1 MRKKFR
7 IVEALNKVSIK
18 EGSFVVTSDDKDVI
32 AGRVEHVMTEGMLGV
47 EGSEYALEASAEEP
61 AILIRK
67 FKQEEENGLW
77 EETPW
82 LIGKPM
88 KMCTQIEPLPLEDE
102 EDSMSKGYWS
112 GKFDPKKV
120 I

>member
-1 MRKKFR
+1 MNKVFR
-7 IVEALNKVSIK
+7 IVESLNKAVIK
-18 EGSFVVTSDDKDVI
+18 EGSFVITADEEEVI

-47 EGSEYALEASAEEP
+47 EGSEYALEASSEEP

-67 FKQEEENGLW
+67 FEQEEESGLW

-88 KMCTQIEPLPLEDE
+88 KMCTQIEPLPLEE

-120 I
+120 R